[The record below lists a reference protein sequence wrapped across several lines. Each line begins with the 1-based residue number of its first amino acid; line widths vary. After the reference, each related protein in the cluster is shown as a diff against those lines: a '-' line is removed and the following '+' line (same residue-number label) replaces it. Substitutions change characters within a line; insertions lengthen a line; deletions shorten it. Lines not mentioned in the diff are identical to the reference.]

1 MVVFSVSK
9 LNFPIIA
16 NEWFKAINSMNY
28 PVIMTE
34 AIMSIVLANKKIS
47 PYCDIEDI
55 KYHNKIAKNKTSYNV
70 AEYKILEKVKSILMV
85 INMQL
90 IIMETKGYQWQ

>member
-1 MVVFSVSK
+1 MLVFFCIK
-9 LNFPIIA
+9 LNFPIIT

-34 AIMSIVLANKKIS
+34 AIMSIVLQTKIS

-55 KYHNKIAKNKTSYNV
+55 KYHNKIAINKP
-70 AEYKILEKVKSILMV
+70 V
-85 INMQL
+85 IMLLN
-90 IIMETKGYQWQ
+90 TRS